1 MANEQSETI
10 LRADQEW
17 DIIDGE
23 LCRATNFLPLMESK
37 VENDVVISTV
47 KTMPYAQIIIECT
60 KKKEK
65 TTGFITHKMD
75 FANLWE
81 AFKECDLDEEKHE
94 VLFFW
99 TRKFYRSKI
108 IKFVSLSMPKM
119 IIMICPKGTYNSV
132 ESFKISPDKDIMVYV
147 YSLMPLKFWV
157 PEVIHKK

>member
-1 MANEQSETI
+1 MENEQSEIT
-10 LRADQEW
+10 LRADQQW
-17 DIIDGE
+17 DMIDGE
-23 LCRATNFLPLMESK
+23 LCRATNFLPLTGSIVK
-37 VENDVVISTV
+37 NGVVTSTV
-47 KTMPYAQIIIECT
+47 KTMPYAQIAIECA
-60 KKKEK
+60 KKTEK
-65 TTGFITHKMD
+65 ITGFVTHKMD

-81 AFKECDLDEEKHE
+81 AFKECDFDEEKHE

-108 IKFVSLSMPKM
+108 IKFISLSMPKM

-132 ESFKISPDKDIMVYV
+132 ESFKISLDKDIMVYV